1 VTIPGAVTTP
11 LKPAYEAVVIGGGV
25 HGLAVAY
32 ELGKRGVRDIA
43 VIERSYPGSGAS
55 GRNGELIR
63 SAFSSVE
70 WIRFFDLSVKRWPLL
85 SAELDFNVLF
95 VPGGYLVLASSDEDL
110 ERCRSAAER
119 QRACGLDSRV
129 VSPGDVMEL
138 APGLSPDVVRGGVF
152 QPSGGYAHHDAVLWA
167 YAAAAGRQ
175 GAEIH
180 PYTLVTAVH
189 TSGGAVTGV
198 ATDRGDVS
206 APIVI
211 NAAGAFSRDVAA
223 LAGVDLAL
231 GRYRVEALATE
242 SVKPFVRCALSPIT
256 LHAYAHQTSRGEF
269 VGGTE
274 FALPDASDSL
284 RGTQPLLI
292 DMARKFVQLFPQLA
306 GVRVIRHW
314 AGLVSQTADMA
325 PVLGPVPELSGF
337 HLSCGWLYG
346 FMGVPATGEL
356 LAESIVSGRVPEPMA
371 PFGLERLRTG
381 AYVFDDSLIQKPAAA
396 QEAGA

>member
-1 VTIPGAVTTP
+1 MTIPGAATGP
-11 LKPAYEAVVIGGGV
+11 LKRTSEAVVIGGGV

-43 VIERSYPGSGAS
+43 VLERGYPGSGAS

-95 VPGGYLVLASSDEDL
+95 VPGGYLVLASNDEDL
-110 ERCRSAAER
+110 ARCHGAAER
-119 QRACGLDSRV
+119 QRACGLDSGV
-129 VSPGDVMEL
+129 VSPADVMEL
-138 APGLSPDVVRGGVF
+138 APGLAPDVVRGGVF

-167 YAAAAGRQ
+167 YAAAAARQ
-175 GAEIH
+175 GAEVH
-180 PYTLVTAVH
+180 PYTQVTAIH

-206 APIVI
+206 ASIVV
-211 NAAGAFSRDVAA
+211 NAAGAFSHDVAA

-274 FALPDASDSL
+274 FALPDPSDSL

-325 PVLGPVPELSGF
+325 PVLGPVP
-337 HLSCGWLYG
+337 
-346 FMGVPATGEL
+346 
-356 LAESIVSGRVPEPMA
+356 
-371 PFGLERLRTG
+371 
-381 AYVFDDSLIQKPAAA
+381 
-396 QEAGA
+396 